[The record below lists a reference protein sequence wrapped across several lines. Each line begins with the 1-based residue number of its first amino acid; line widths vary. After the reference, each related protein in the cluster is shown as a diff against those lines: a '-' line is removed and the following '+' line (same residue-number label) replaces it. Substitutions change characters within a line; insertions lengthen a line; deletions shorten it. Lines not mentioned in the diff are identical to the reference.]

1 MPLYEI
7 KDSTL
12 LDAHPSRMVEA
23 KNVAAAIRFVA
34 SKYTA
39 RVMTPMEAAKLA
51 GSGIKVESAGMEPSD
66 A

>member
-7 KDSTL
+7 RDSTM
-12 LDAHPSRMVEA
+12 LDAHSSRMVEA
-23 KNVAAAIRFVA
+23 KNVASAIRFVA

-39 RVMTPMEAAKLA
+39 KVLTPMEAAKLA
-51 GSGIKVESAGMEPSD
+51 GGGVAVESASE